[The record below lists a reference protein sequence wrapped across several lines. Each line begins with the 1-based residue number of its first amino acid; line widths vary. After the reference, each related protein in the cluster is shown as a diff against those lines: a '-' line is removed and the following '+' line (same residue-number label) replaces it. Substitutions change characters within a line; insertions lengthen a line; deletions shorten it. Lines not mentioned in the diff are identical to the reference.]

1 MPFHTVDPFKNNN
14 PYKNIGNR
22 SKNDLNKQK
31 TPKSFYKNKK
41 NKQKIEND
49 FIIKQTIK
57 ELKTL
62 GIIGNSI
69 KAEFTTI
76 EKIEKIEKIEQNNLT
91 NKNLKIIEPTITKI
105 LETYD
110 MDYIPSLLII

>member
-1 MPFHTVDPFKNNN
+1 MPFHTVDPFKKNN

-22 SKNDLNKQK
+22 SKNDLNKKK

-76 EKIEKIEKIEQNNLT
+76 EKIEQNNLT

-110 MDYIPSLLII
+110 MDYISSLLII